1 MKNLHKSASLTLR
14 SFTGMLLI
22 FNSLILPQLNAMA
35 MQPADAAAPEQTEL
49 HAQNPAPAAK
59 PVVITKPAVTGR
71 VIFVTMTAYS
81 STPDQTDSTPFITAN
96 GTRVRDGIIA
106 ANFLRFGTKVK
117 LPDYSGDKI
126 YEVTDRMNARY
137 PDRADI
143 WMETRD
149 AAMDFGIRT
158 LKMEILPAEPKTL
171 AEK

>member
-1 MKNLHKSASLTLR
+1 MKNHNKSKVLILR

-22 FNSLILPQLNAMA
+22 FNSLILPQLNAA
-35 MQPADAAAPEQTEL
+35 FIQPADAAPVQVTEIRAEKP
-49 HAQNPAPAAK
+49 AQVLPA
-59 PVVITKPAVTGR
+59 VQTKPTTTGR
-71 VIFVTMTAYS
+71 VIYVTVTAYS

-106 ANFLRFGTKVK
+106 ANFLRFGTKVRF
-117 LPDYSGDKI
+117 PDYSGDKI

-137 PDRADI
+137 PNRADI

-158 LKMEILPAEPKTL
+158 LKMEILPATL